1 MAEAVEKY
9 LDGYAEP
16 EAIATR
22 GMVCRTYDYVLV
34 IPACQE
40 RPLDLERV
48 WQFISDDLLVILVV
62 NSPRE
67 HDHDTIALLRHI
79 QSLWPA
85 TLEQENLGLHPTDS
99 MNPDIFLV
107 DRCTKGRELPHGDG
121 VGLARKIGADIALKL
136 IVDGTIRTPVIYST
150 DADVRLP
157 RDYFGAADTHRST
170 AATLYPFR
178 HEPEP
183 GLELSATLYEISM
196 FYYVAGLKWAKSPY
210 AFGTV
215 GSTMAIGKEHY
226 AMVRGF
232 PKRQAGED
240 FYLLNKLA
248 KTGNIRQLAAPIID
262 ITARRSARAPFG
274 TGANLAKIE
283 ALDNPMTEYR
293 FYHPEI
299 FRLLANCNLM
309 LNTLWAMDDTDRYLE
324 KYPQLRDWCEETGI
338 LQLARTRR
346 QNFASQRT
354 FDNFLHEWFDAFRT
368 LKFIHFMRDRFY
380 SSVPFA
386 EIANAE
392 FTPPFDSI
400 FAFRDQLASICF
412 DDRYVGITW

>member
-1 MAEAVEKY
+1 MAAAVKKY

-16 EAIATR
+16 EATASG
-22 GMVCRTYDYVLV
+22 GMVSGTYDYMLV

-62 NSPRE
+62 NSPKE
-67 HDHDTIALLRHI
+67 HDDDTIALLHYI
-79 QSLWPA
+79 QSSWPA

-99 MNPDIFLV
+99 MNPDILLV
-107 DRCTKGRELPHGDG
+107 DRCTKGRELPRGQG

-136 IVDGTIRTPVIYST
+136 INDGTIRTPVIYTT

-157 RDYFGAADTHRST
+157 GDYFGAADIHRST

-183 GLELSATLYEISM
+183 GLELSTTLYEISM
-196 FYYVAGLKWAKSPY
+196 FYYVAGLKWANSHY
-210 AFGTV
+210 AFSTV

-240 FYLLNKLA
+240 FYLLNKLV
-248 KTGNIRQLAAPIID
+248 KTGSIRQLATPIIE

-274 TGANLAKIE
+274 TGANLAKIS
-283 ALDNPMTEYR
+283 ALDNPMTDYQ

-309 LNTLWAMDDTDRYLE
+309 LNTLWANDDTDRYLE
-324 KYPQLRDWCEETGI
+324 KYPQLRDWCEATGF

-346 QNFASQRT
+346 QNIASQGT
-354 FDNFLHEWFDAFRT
+354 FNHFLHEWFDAFRT
-368 LKFIHFMRDRFY
+368 LKFVHFMRDRFY
-380 SSVPFA
+380 PSVPVE
-386 EIANAE
+386 EIASAG

-400 FAFRDQLASICF
+400 FTFRDQLASICF
-412 DDRYVGITW
+412 DDRYVRITW